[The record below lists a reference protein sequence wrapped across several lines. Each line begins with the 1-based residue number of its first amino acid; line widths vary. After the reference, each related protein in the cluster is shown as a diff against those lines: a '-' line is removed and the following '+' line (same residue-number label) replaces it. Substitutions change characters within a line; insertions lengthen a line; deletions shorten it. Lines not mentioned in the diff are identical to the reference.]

1 MAEQAMPNLP
11 YVDVL
16 RAAHFQ
22 ISDAVRRTQATALE
36 AFGLGVDECAFGVI
50 SSGAHWRLRAYGGR
64 EEGPVLLIIAAPI
77 KRPYIWDIT
86 PSVSAVRYCL
96 QQGTRVYL
104 LEWTPP
110 AGDNGKAGLD
120 EYVGQAIAECVTKVT
135 DQGRTARPF
144 LLGHSLGGTLAAIF
158 CASEPRSAQG
168 LVLLG
173 APLCF
178 EQGSSRFRDGLV
190 TIVPSTLPE
199 DGAVA
204 GSLLS
209 QVSVAASPHEFLW
222 SRWIDA
228 AFSLGDP
235 SAMDMHARVER
246 WALDEVALPGRLVN
260 QILGWL
266 YREDRFCRGTLS
278 ICGKSVGP
286 SGLQVPTLAI
296 VNTAD
301 EIGPLASVTPF
312 LEKMSTED
320 TEIIEFPGEVGVGL
334 QHLAILT
341 GRRVYSQV
349 WPKIML
355 WLSRTLSR
363 AH

>member
-1 MAEQAMPNLP
+1 MPNLH

-22 ISDAVRRTQATALE
+22 IADAVRRTQATALE
-36 AFGLGVDECAFGVI
+36 AFGLGVEECTFGVI
-50 SSGAHWRLRAYGGR
+50 SSGPHWRLRAYGGH
-64 EEGPVLLIIAAPI
+64 EGGPVLVIIAAPI

-96 QQGTRVYL
+96 QQGVRVYL

-110 AGDNGKAGLD
+110 VGDNGKAGLD
-120 EYVGQAIAECVTKVT
+120 EYVGQAITACVAKVT
-135 DQGRTARPF
+135 DKGRAVRPF
-144 LLGHSLGGTLAAIF
+144 LVGHSLGGTLAAIF
-158 CASEPRSAQG
+158 CALEPLSAQG
-168 LVLLG
+168 LLLLG

-178 EQGSSRFRDGLV
+178 ERGSSRFRDGLV
-190 TIVPSTLPE
+190 AIAPSTLSE

-209 QVSVAASPHEFLW
+209 QVSVAASPQEFLW

-286 SGLQVPTLAI
+286 SDLQVPTLAI

-312 LEKMSTED
+312 IEKMSTKD

-349 WPKIML
+349 WPKIVS
-355 WLSRTLSR
+355 WLTRTLRR